1 MFLMEPWLCSSPLSP
16 GSDFGIFLEHVA
28 SAEQPGVIRLERH
41 MGGGEGSMGVAAP
54 RVKYTLQ
61 ALDDANLKWFKE
73 APECFDVGR
82 GDYVQFNLEHGQ
94 VNGVDRLATLFVF
107 NFVVL
112 NSHFCLTTYQSTPQ
126 RRLCVSD
133 TKQAA

>member
-1 MFLMEPWLCSSPLSP
+1 M
-16 GSDFGIFLEHVA
+16 
-28 SAEQPGVIRLERH
+28 IRLERH